1 MDLCVFEFFLDFF
14 FIQMGHEAMS
24 VLTIPIF

>member
-1 MDLCVFEFFLDFF
+1 MDLCVFEKKNQFF
-14 FIQMGHEAMS
+14 FIEMGHEAMS